1 MRRRIID
8 APLEF
13 MASLEL
19 VVFGLTLLAPGNS
32 FDVSHAYAFLGHFM
46 SEDVWG
52 IVFTAIGIFTM
63 WCLLHGNTMERRF
76 SMMVAFSVY
85 LLIFSAFMISVF
97 STTTV
102 YGVFAIAA
110 GWAYH
115 NLGQGGYGK

>member
-1 MRRRIID
+1 MLRRIID

-32 FDVSHAYAFLGHFM
+32 FDVSHAYGLLAEFM
-46 SEDVWG
+46 PEDAWG
-52 IVFTAIGIFTM
+52 ILFTAIGIFTL
-63 WCLLHGNTMERRF
+63 WCLLRGNTKERRF

-85 LLIFSAFMISVF
+85 LLMFVAFMISAF

-115 NLGQGGYGK
+115 KLGQGGHGK